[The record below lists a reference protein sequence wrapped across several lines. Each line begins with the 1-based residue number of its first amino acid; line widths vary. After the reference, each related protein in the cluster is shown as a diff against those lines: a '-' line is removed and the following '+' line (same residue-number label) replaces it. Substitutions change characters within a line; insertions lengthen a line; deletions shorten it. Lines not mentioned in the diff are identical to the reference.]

1 MTLLSKKVA
10 GLGLILLGGLTVAHG
25 ASAEQT
31 WEILLGLLVLAI
43 GVALLAAK
51 IVRRNTPTERHTNR

>member
-10 GLGLILLGGLTVAHG
+10 GLGLTLLGGLTVAHG
-25 ASAEQT
+25 AFAERA
-31 WEILLGLLVLAI
+31 WETALGLLALAI

-51 IVRRNTPTERHTNR
+51 IVRRNTRT

>member
-10 GLGLILLGGLTVAHG
+10 GVGLTLLGGLTVVHG
-25 ASAEQT
+25 VSAGRA
-31 WEILLGLLVLAI
+31 WETLLGLLALAI

-51 IVRRNTPTERHTNR
+51 IVRRNTPG